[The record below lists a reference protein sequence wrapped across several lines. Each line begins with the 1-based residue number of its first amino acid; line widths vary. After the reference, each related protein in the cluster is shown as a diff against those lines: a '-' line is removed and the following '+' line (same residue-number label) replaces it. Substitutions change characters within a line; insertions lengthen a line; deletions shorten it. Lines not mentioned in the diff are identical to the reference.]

1 MTHSSSSSD
10 DDDDDDDEQE
20 RGAASTGVSVSTFVG
35 ADPTDDDDPLLERAT
50 IAPYLISKKD
60 LDRISSIKKVGEN
73 VPAGI
78 MAINQLRALGVLRFV
93 PFKPKS
99 HLAAMRAAKLA
110 GDNAAAALAAATPT
124 APSETRA
131 DPGELLATL
140 RAEIADDFAPIVPKA
155 PNSSTAS
162 TTETKPKKKKAKKM
176 KTKTKR
182 TKKKSKTTKKSQS
195 ASASK
200 PTIVCHAT
208 FGEGKNYWAG
218 ESEELEA

>member
-1 MTHSSSSSD
+1 
-10 DDDDDDDEQE
+10 
-20 RGAASTGVSVSTFVG
+20 
-35 ADPTDDDDPLLERAT
+35 
-50 IAPYLISKKD
+50 
-60 LDRISSIKKVGEN
+60 
-73 VPAGI
+73 

-140 RAEIADDFAPIVPKA
+140 RAEIADDFAPVVPKA

-162 TTETKPKKKKAKKM
+162 TTATKPKKKKAKKM
-176 KTKTKR
+176 KTKTKA
-182 TKKKSKTTKKSQS
+182 KKKSKTTKTSQP

-218 ESEELEA
+218 ESEEHEA